1 MAFVSRDDVAAAAA
15 GILLGKGQFGS
26 IYNATGPKA
35 YGGAERAAAL
45 SAAAGKPVAFSPM
58 TEERL
63 REQLVASHVPAPYI
77 QAMIDIEN
85 KFVDGGFDV
94 VSGDVEWL
102 AGRPARTFEDV
113 LASASLQ

>member
-1 MAFVSRDDVAAAAA
+1 
-15 GILLGKGQFGS
+15 
-26 IYNATGPKA
+26 
-35 YGGAERAAAL
+35 
-45 SAAAGKPVAFSPM
+45 M